1 MRQRIVYHAV
11 KTDEQGNPIE
21 DKFGR
26 PQTIKTESV
35 ARVQRRSR
43 VVADSK
49 GTERRISLEI
59 DLPPDV
65 NPNIGL
71 ELEFEEP
78 GGEWGKGTIVT
89 KDEAIN
95 LTGTRVYYRTV
106 FVDG

>member
-1 MRQRIVYHAV
+1 MRQRIVYHETL
-11 KTDEQGNPIE
+11 KDEQGRPIE
-21 DKFGR
+21 DKYGR
-26 PQTIKTESV
+26 PQTVRWESL

-43 VVADSK
+43 VVTDAR
-49 GTERRISLEI
+49 GTERRITLEI
-59 DLPPDV
+59 DLPPDI
-65 NPNIGL
+65 NPEVGL

-95 LTGTRVYYRTV
+95 LTGTRVFYRTV